1 MSTVPNYKRIY
12 SDLIQVKYPDKV
24 KSCEKILSKNVLSG
38 MDIIK
43 IEKIIHGKQDSDTYA
58 LNQKQK
64 AYTRSVI
71 FEMLDYQ
78 KKNKLNNT
86 QLAKHFDLSRNTV
99 AKWKK
104 IFL

>member
-1 MSTVPNYKRIY
+1 MSTIPNYKRIY
-12 SDLIQVKYPDKV
+12 LDLIQAKYPEKA
-24 KSCEKILSKNVLSG
+24 KSCEKILNKNVLSG

-43 IEKIIHGKQDSDTYA
+43 IEKIIHGKQDNDTYA
-58 LNQKQK
+58 LNQKYK
-64 AYTRSVI
+64 AYTKSVI
-71 FEMLDYQ
+71 FEILDYQ

-104 IFL
+104 LFL